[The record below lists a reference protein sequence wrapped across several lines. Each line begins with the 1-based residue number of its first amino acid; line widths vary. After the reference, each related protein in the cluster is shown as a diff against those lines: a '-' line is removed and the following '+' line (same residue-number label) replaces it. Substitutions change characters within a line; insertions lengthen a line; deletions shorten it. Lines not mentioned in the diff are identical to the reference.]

1 VLCRCA
7 LRVQEANGM
16 IIVPVMSNPT
26 GAWNGKKGYV
36 QAVLKE
42 DGVRVPRNT
51 GPLKLIQYSSTS
63 SSSDKAQVA
72 FSTSISC
79 AVL

>member
-1 VLCRCA
+1 VL
-7 LRVQEANGM
+7 VQEANGM

-51 GPLKLIQYSSTS
+51 GTLNIRYN
-63 SSSDKAQVA
+63 
-72 FSTSISC
+72 
-79 AVL
+79 

>member
-1 VLCRCA
+1 VA
-7 LRVQEANGM
+7 LRLCSAVLLCCAAVQEANGM

-51 GPLKLIQYSSTS
+51 GMLNIH
-63 SSSDKAQVA
+63 DN
-72 FSTSISC
+72 
-79 AVL
+79 